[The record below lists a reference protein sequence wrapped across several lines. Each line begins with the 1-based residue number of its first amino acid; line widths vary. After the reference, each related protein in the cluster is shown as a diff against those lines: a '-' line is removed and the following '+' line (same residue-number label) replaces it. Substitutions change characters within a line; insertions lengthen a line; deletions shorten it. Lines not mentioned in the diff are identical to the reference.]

1 MAQVAQLFSIQAIEQ
16 QEEELGRGGPN
27 HTWQVHELT
36 LLDSLLIE
44 YKDLFVEPKTLPPKR
59 PLDHVIPL
67 IPNVVPVNI
76 RSYRYPP
83 KLKSKIKKMVR
94 DMLNQ
99 SIIRPSHNPF
109 TSPVLLVKKK
119 RCLLVLL
126 C

>member
-1 MAQVAQLFSIQAIEQ
+1 MAQVAQLFSIQATEQQ
-16 QEEELGRGGPN
+16 QEELGKGYPN

-59 PLDHVIPL
+59 PLDHTIPL
-67 IPNVVPVNI
+67 LPNVGPVNI

-83 KLKSKIKKMVR
+83 KLKFEIEKMIK

-99 SIIRPSHNPF
+99 SIIRPSHSPF
-109 TSPVLLVKKK
+109 PSLVLLVKKK
-119 RCLLVLL
+119 DDT
-126 C
+126 